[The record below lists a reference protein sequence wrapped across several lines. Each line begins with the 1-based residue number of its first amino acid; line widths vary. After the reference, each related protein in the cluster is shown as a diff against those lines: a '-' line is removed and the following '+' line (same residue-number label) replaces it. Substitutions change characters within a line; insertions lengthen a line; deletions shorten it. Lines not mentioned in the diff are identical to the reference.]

1 MQRAFSGIGTG
12 AVGPPCHFGSSLC
25 LSKRQ
30 KLQQSLFEI
39 IIQLTE
45 FLKSHFPT
53 YKSAISIHTIF
64 CILYY
69 TTHVQDRCRQC
80 RFVLSYMVQKQLIL
94 SGAGGMQISPSC
106 CAHNPAS
113 SSSTTYCWKHA
124 LQWLSKAFLVVTGYS
139 WLLFVRAEQA
149 DGKVPKTV

>member
-12 AVGPPCHFGSSLC
+12 AVGPPCHFGTRLC

-64 CILYY
+64 ASYITLLMFKIDAGSVDLYSLTWFRSSWSSVEQVGCKY
-69 TTHVQDRCRQC
+69 LLPAVPTTLTQTLLHPAAQLTPGNMHCSG
-80 RFVLSYMVQKQLIL
+80 FQKHSLQSLAT
-94 SGAGGMQISPSC
+94 AGC
-106 CAHNPAS
+106 
-113 SSSTTYCWKHA
+113 
-124 LQWLSKAFLVVTGYS
+124 FL
-139 WLLFVRAEQA
+139 
-149 DGKVPKTV
+149 